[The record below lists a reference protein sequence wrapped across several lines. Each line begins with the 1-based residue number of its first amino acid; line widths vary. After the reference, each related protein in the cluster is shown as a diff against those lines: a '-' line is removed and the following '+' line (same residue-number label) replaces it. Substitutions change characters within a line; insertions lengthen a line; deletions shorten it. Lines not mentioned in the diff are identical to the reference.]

1 MNTEPGAVLRKFLGT
16 SVLLAGL
23 LVCHHG
29 VCSEAGFD
37 VAKELKRADQLIKS
51 DPKQAR
57 SVLWALESAR
67 FEPAQRLHFQLL
79 KASVLGYFNQ
89 HRERVSYVNGFID
102 AVQDPDI
109 KSKFLYQ
116 LSESYIAIGAF
127 EPALDVMNTSIELLP
142 RVTDTIA
149 KIDTLQ
155 SAITLLISLH
165 AYDEALTYADRM
177 YDLPVPEQDLR
188 AKCIAGG
195 DRVEIYMLKNQRAAA
210 RAQMH
215 EAVEMCDR
223 TGWTFISLIVKTFS
237 VIDLIDNQE
246 YEHGIAAGL
255 PVLSSFG
262 SPAIG
267 LDYVS
272 RLEEALARAYLQTGR
287 LPSAEK
293 YGLLAYQ
300 HAESQKLVL
309 QMEKSLET
317 LSQIKRAEAQYESAF
332 GYAQQALLQ
341 KNALLDEQLQKN
353 IAYQRV
359 KFSMTDQLNHVS
371 LLEKQNKF
379 LAMEQQL
386 EKKNSQNLWLIIAL
400 AVFVTTA
407 LGLYLWTVIRQK
419 NLLRSKSQ
427 IDGLTRISNRS
438 HFMTCADQLVNVRA
452 DAVSLILFDMDL
464 FKRVNDS
471 FGHPAGDWVLSTT
484 CQVVSGVLR
493 PGDVFG
499 RLGGE
504 EFAICLPKTDV
515 ASAFKLAEACRAAI
529 AAINTAP
536 CGFQFSLSASFG
548 IASLPANHTGHFAN
562 LLVAAD
568 KALYQ
573 AKANGRN
580 CVAVQT

>member
-1 MNTEPGAVLRKFLGT
+1 M
-16 SVLLAGL
+16 LLAGL
-23 LVCHHG
+23 LVCQ
-29 VCSEAGFD
+29 AGAAGID
-37 VAKELKRADQLIKS
+37 AATELKHADQLIKT
-51 DPKQAR
+51 DPQKAR
-57 SVLWALESAR
+57 GVLSAIESAH
-67 FEPAQRLHFQLL
+67 FDPAQRLHFQVL

-89 HRERVSYVNGFID
+89 HRERLSYVNGFID
-102 AVQDPDI
+102 TVQDPDI

-116 LSESYIAIGAF
+116 LSESYVATGAF

-149 KIDTLQ
+149 KMDTLQ

-165 AYDEALTYADRM
+165 AYDEALSYADRM
-177 YDLPVPEQDLR
+177 YDLPVAGQDLK

-210 RAQMH
+210 RAQIR
-215 EAVEMCDR
+215 EAVESCDK
-223 TGWTFISLIVKTFS
+223 TGWTYISLIVKAFAA
-237 VIDLIDNQE
+237 IDLIDNQE
-246 YEHGIAAGL
+246 YQHGIAAGL

-262 SPAIG
+262 SQAMG

-287 LPSAEK
+287 LAAAEK

-300 HAESQKLVL
+300 HAESQKLVM

-317 LSQIKRAEAQYESAF
+317 LSQIKRAQAQYESAF

-353 IAYQRV
+353 VAYQRV

-371 LLEKQNKF
+371 LLEKQNKI
-379 LAMEQQL
+379 LAIEQQL
-386 EKKNSQNLWLIIAL
+386 EKKNSQNLWLIITL
-400 AVFVTTA
+400 AVIITAA

-438 HFMTCADQLVNVRA
+438 HFMQCAEQLVNLRS

-484 CQVVSGVLR
+484 CQVVGGVLR
-493 PGDVFG
+493 RGDVFG

-504 EFAICLPKTDV
+504 EFAICLPNTD
-515 ASAFKLAEACRAAI
+515 AATAFKLAQACRAVI
-529 AAINTAP
+529 AAINTEP

-548 IASLPANHTGHFAN
+548 IASLPANHTGQFAN

-573 AKANGRN
+573 AKADGRN
-580 CVAVQT
+580 CVAVQN